1 MKYVDPDG
9 RIDWNMIGKGI
20 ENLYKGFGKMGTGA
34 LILGGSGAVET
45 LSVGTATPVVAMAGI
60 IGGGFVVN
68 GFTQFTI
75 GTAEVISGFTTPD
88 PEPNEPS
95 PVNDIPNTMNE
106 IMATA
111 IDSVVTASTGENCT
125 KVKEIANFIDDKV
138 DIPANTVLD
147 ILIQSQ
153 QPLSE
158 PSPLDLQKSYL
169 FEDITQ

>member
-1 MKYVDPDG
+1 
-9 RIDWNMIGKGI
+9 
-20 ENLYKGFGKMGTGA
+20 
-34 LILGGSGAVET
+34 
-45 LSVGTATPVVAMAGI
+45 
-60 IGGGFVVN
+60 
-68 GFTQFTI
+68 
-75 GTAEVISGFTTPD
+75 
-88 PEPNEPS
+88 
-95 PVNDIPNTMNE
+95 MNE

-125 KVKEIANFIDDKV
+125 KAKEIANFIDDKV